1 MNMATEVLP
10 SGRNHF
16 GIKHRAV
23 RGFGASSNTINN
35 FEKIY
40 EDSAMIIIIEM
51 ILVCTIAWLSREYEG
66 IADIE
71 INLLETDVLE

>member
-1 MNMATEVLP
+1 
-10 SGRNHF
+10 
-16 GIKHRAV
+16 
-23 RGFGASSNTINN
+23 
-35 FEKIY
+35 
-40 EDSAMIIIIEM
+40 MIIIIEM